1 MTIRARADRRF
12 IRSAHRSER
21 FVLVELDAPASNRK
35 TQRDPLNVAFVID
48 RSGSM
53 SGGKLDLARRAVETA
68 VERLLPMDRFA
79 VVVYDDR
86 IDVVVESTPA
96 SREAKSMAV
105 DRLRTIDARGST
117 NLGEGWLRGAEQ
129 VALAQAARGAGA
141 TGTSVNRVLLLTDG
155 LANQGITDAAELTKH
170 AVELRSRGVTT
181 STFGVGEDFDE
192 QLLQSMADAG
202 GGHFYFIA
210 NAAQIIDQ
218 IASEV
223 GELLEVVA
231 RDATVEVTA
240 PDGVGMVVDS
250 LSRFPVESRGNRVLV
265 RIGDLVAEQHLE
277 VVLRVKFGFGAIGQE
292 VGILVGVSDRDGA
305 LTAAGLAPVPV
316 GWQYADDPTNDA
328 QPRDRTVD
336 RLVAQLFA
344 AQARQE
350 AVHLNRLGS
359 YDAARH
365 SVRSVAR
372 RIAAYA
378 SGDPELQGLVAE
390 LGVEEQ
396 RWAAPAPEMSR
407 KVAFASANYTMRSRG
422 PEGRASR

>member
-1 MTIRARADRRF
+1 MT
-12 IRSAHRSER
+12 
-21 FVLVELDAPASNRK
+21 
-35 TQRDPLNVAFVID
+35 
-48 RSGSM
+48 
-53 SGGKLDLARRAVETA
+53 
-68 VERLLPMDRFA
+68 
-79 VVVYDDR
+79 
-86 IDVVVESTPA
+86 
-96 SREAKSMAV
+96 
-105 DRLRTIDARGST
+105 
-117 NLGEGWLRGAEQ
+117 
-129 VALAQAARGAGA
+129 
-141 TGTSVNRVLLLTDG
+141 
-155 LANQGITDAAELTKH
+155 
-170 AVELRSRGVTT
+170 TT
-181 STFGVGEDFDE
+181 TFGVGEDFDE

-210 NAAQIIDQ
+210 NAAQIMDQ

-240 PDGVGMVVDS
+240 PDGVGMAVDS

-336 RLVAQLFA
+336 RHVAQLFA
-344 AQARQE
+344 ARARQE
-350 AVHLNRLGS
+350 AVHLNRIGR

-372 RIAAYA
+372 RIAEYA
-378 SGDPELQGLVAE
+378 SGDPELQGLVAQ